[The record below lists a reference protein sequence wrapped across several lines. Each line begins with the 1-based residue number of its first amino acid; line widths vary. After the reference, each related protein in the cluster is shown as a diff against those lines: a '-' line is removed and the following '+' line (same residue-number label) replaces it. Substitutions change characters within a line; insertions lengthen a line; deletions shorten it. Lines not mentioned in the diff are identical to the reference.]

1 MNNIEFNEGKNIISL
16 NKFNIDNK
24 NRIKRFKN
32 IKVKTFKAGKQNNN
46 FEVIYGKK
54 LIIKGKSYD
63 SSNLIKNINKGDGN
77 LLRRINKEVQISFDN
92 IFTKFNESLN
102 NFNLIGKIEK
112 GKFVKISSKSEFS
125 EDQYLDISLKRDPDS
140 SKKILEI
147 YSGFAK
153 PLLADFNF
161 FKGIEDGEL
170 VFTSFFDDKESS
182 SNLQIKDFKV
192 LNAPAFAKLLALADL
207 SGPAVLLSGEG
218 LTFDSLEIKFKDD
231 KSVRTIEEIYAAGP
245 SITILME
252 GYIENNSGLTSLRGT
267 MVPAKE
273 INKLISKIPVLG
285 DILIG
290 KEVGEGVF
298 GVSFKLK
305 GPPGNIKTTVNPI
318 KTLTPRFITRALEKR
333 KNKIKSN

>member
-1 MNNIEFNEGKNIISL
+1 M
-16 NKFNIDNK
+16 
-24 NRIKRFKN
+24 
-32 IKVKTFKAGKQNNN
+32 
-46 FEVIYGKK
+46 
-54 LIIKGKSYD
+54 
-63 SSNLIKNINKGDGN
+63 
-77 LLRRINKEVQISFDN
+77 
-92 IFTKFNESLN
+92 
-102 NFNLIGKIEK
+102 
-112 GKFVKISSKSEFS
+112 
-125 EDQYLDISLKRDPDS
+125 DISLKRDPDS
-140 SKKILEI
+140 RKKILEI

-207 SGPAVLLSGEG
+207 AGPAVLLSGEG
-218 LTFDSLEIKFKDD
+218 LFFDSLEIKFKDD
-231 KSVRTIEEIYAAGP
+231 KNVRTIEEIYAVGP

-252 GYIENNSGLTSLRGT
+252 GYIENKSGLTSLRGT

-298 GVSFKLK
+298 GVSFKMK
-305 GPPGNIKTTVNPI
+305 GPPGKIKTTVNPI

-333 KNKIKSN
+333 KKEKEK